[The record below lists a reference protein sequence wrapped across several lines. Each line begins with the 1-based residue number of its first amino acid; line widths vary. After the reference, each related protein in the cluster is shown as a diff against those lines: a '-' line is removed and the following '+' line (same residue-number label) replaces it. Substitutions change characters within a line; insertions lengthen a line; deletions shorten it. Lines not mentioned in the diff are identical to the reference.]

1 MTSNSNKEYGE
12 LLSFDYEDSIIP
24 LKDQVLLFAKRVKE
38 DEQLKR
44 LLSTEQREKLKQQV
58 KSCYLFLNQ
67 SIDSSKHSRET
78 ILAKCENLE
87 RNVNEMLTTVIMVKE
102 VENPNRAKI
111 DSLKL
116 KKISSSRITSSSS
129 SSSSGGGD
137 EGKQIRKRRSGR
149 SFFQTL
155 LFPKSNE
162 NNNDEDVNIDS
173 PVIYVENQIEP
184 KEFENLTVE
193 GKLRKYISGLQTNL
207 FKKQGYIGK
216 CNFSTICG
224 LIKTF

>member
-78 ILAKCENLE
+78 ILVKCENLE

-111 DSLKL
+111 DALKL
-116 KKISSSRITSSSS
+116 KKISSSKITSSSS
-129 SSSSGGGD
+129 GGD
-137 EGKQIRKRRSGR
+137 EKQIRKRRSGR

-162 NNNDEDVNIDS
+162 NNNEDVNIDS
-173 PVIYVENQIEP
+173 PIIYVENQIEP

-216 CNFSTICG
+216 
-224 LIKTF
+224 